1 MQNDKFSPE
10 IKLGFVSAS
19 RNCFPR
25 ELSEKRMN
33 AISAK
38 LKDTSVN
45 FVVAQSR
52 CAIIESKTDAI
63 EAAKFFEQENCDAA
77 VLYLGNFSPEI
88 EDAVFVKSFNKP
100 ILLIAAAEE
109 SGETVSTARGDA
121 LCGLMS
127 ASLAIAKRGLSQRVI
142 IPANPI
148 VTADSA
154 VVEIEKFVRICKVI
168 KGISNATIGLFG
180 PRPRDFESCNYNV
193 ASLASIGVEVE
204 ELGLFDL
211 EEKVDAIRAENNLAE
226 TIADISKVKGTDET
240 LANRIAPYEKALL
253 AFKDELKLSGV
264 ATQCWSRQENHSKH
278 VPCFINSRLT
288 ERGFP
293 VACENDA
300 YSLCSELM
308 CQYASDAPVTMLD
321 INHSIPADMIAS
333 VKGVKQE
340 DVMGLFHC
348 GNVPARYMKNPTVCH
363 QLIMAR
369 LMEAGKKP
377 DITRG
382 TLEGEIKP
390 CDITILQI
398 HGSGDKL
405 RAYICEGEFLNV
417 DSKTFGSVGTAH
429 VKGFM
434 RFYRNCLLG
443 RFHHHA
449 AVAFKHCGAELYEA
463 LKVLGV
469 EEIYT
474 PQENL
479 YPNENPFIK

>member
-1 MQNDKFSPE
+1 MDPRMVQHMQNDKFSPE

-33 AISAK
+33 TISAK

-168 KGISNATIGLFG
+168 KGISAVAQDK
-180 PRPRDFESCNYNV
+180 PRRFYD
-193 ASLASIGVEVE
+193 
-204 ELGLFDL
+204 ELG
-211 EEKVDAIRAENNLAE
+211 KVIVD
-226 TIADISKVKGTDET
+226 
-240 LANRIAPYEKALL
+240 YE
-253 AFKDELKLSGV
+253 G
-264 ATQCWSRQENHSKH
+264 R
-278 VPCFINSRLT
+278 
-288 ERGFP
+288 
-293 VACENDA
+293 
-300 YSLCSELM
+300 
-308 CQYASDAPVTMLD
+308 
-321 INHSIPADMIAS
+321 
-333 VKGVKQE
+333 
-340 DVMGLFHC
+340 
-348 GNVPARYMKNPTVCH
+348 NPTV
-363 QLIMAR
+363 
-369 LMEAGKKP
+369 
-377 DITRG
+377 
-382 TLEGEIKP
+382 
-390 CDITILQI
+390 
-398 HGSGDKL
+398 L
-405 RAYICEGEFLNV
+405 RYA
-417 DSKTFGSVGTAH
+417 
-429 VKGFM
+429 
-434 RFYRNCLLG
+434 
-443 RFHHHA
+443 
-449 AVAFKHCGAELYEA
+449 
-463 LKVLGV
+463 
-469 EEIYT
+469 
-474 PQENL
+474 
-479 YPNENPFIK
+479 